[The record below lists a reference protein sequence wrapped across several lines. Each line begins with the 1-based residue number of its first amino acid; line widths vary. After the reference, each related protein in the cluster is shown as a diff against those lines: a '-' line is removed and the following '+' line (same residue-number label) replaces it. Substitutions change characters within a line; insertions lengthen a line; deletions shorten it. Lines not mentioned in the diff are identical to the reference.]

1 MRDKVEDAVRHV
13 CEELYYSRD
22 DILRMMDNPAMH
34 RGDNRYVMLAALA
47 WHLRYERSPEV
58 IAKLLEVMPEEEI
71 EKLSRKLGIEP
82 VP

>member
-22 DILRMMDNPAMH
+22 DILRMLDDPAMR

-47 WHLRYERSPEV
+47 WHLRAMSVRLRFLPSC
-58 IAKLLEVMPEEEI
+58 
-71 EKLSRKLGIEP
+71 SR
-82 VP
+82 